1 MTIVMIATTN
11 RGSSTIDKATRLLFN
26 EPKEATVLLLS
37 AIFSMSCQTVKPYQR
52 SYLNDAAMKMGLSK
66 GAGVESYAQMIRE
79 GASGAG
85 GKNGG
90 GCGCN

>member
-1 MTIVMIATTN
+1 MHI
-11 RGSSTIDKATRLLFN
+11 RLKNCLFHFL
-26 EPKEATVLLLS
+26 AGLLLLS
-37 AIFSMSCQTVKPYQR
+37 GIFSMSCQTVKPYQR
-52 SYLNDAAMKMGLSK
+52 SYLNDSAMKMGLSK